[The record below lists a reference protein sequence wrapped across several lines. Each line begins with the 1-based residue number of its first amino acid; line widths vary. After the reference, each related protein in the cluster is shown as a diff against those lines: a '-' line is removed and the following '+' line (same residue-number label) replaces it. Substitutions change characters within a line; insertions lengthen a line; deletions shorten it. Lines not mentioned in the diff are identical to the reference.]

1 MRMLS
6 FMLGYSPNNFMN
18 LENNNAKYVIKKS
31 PGLGH
36 VFKDVAKVQIDDRG
50 KIIYEMLSAD
60 NDVEQV
66 LLEAQK
72 EGGLF
77 CLIPFT
83 EKDGNL
89 VIKGQKRAFIP
100 ATDTK
105 YFIDALQANLKNG
118 LVDRE

>member
-1 MRMLS
+1 MK
-6 FMLGYSPNNFMN
+6 P
-18 LENNNAKYVIKKS
+18 ENNISKYIIKKS

-36 VFKDVAKVQIDDRG
+36 EFKEVAKVRIDDLG
-50 KIIYEMLSAD
+50 KIVYEMLIVD

-66 LLEAQK
+66 ILEAQK

-89 VIKGQKRAFIP
+89 VVKGQKRAFIP